1 MQLEAGSTRHGTS
14 SRPVVAALLLIAIVA
29 IGIVV
34 ARPQSASTE
43 RPAVSTAW
51 GVERAAL
58 VEAGYTGRLGA
69 ARSADWSAAA
79 TAVGF
84 TGRVGAATE
93 PADWTESATDS
104 GFTGRLGS

>member
-14 SRPVVAALLLIAIVA
+14 SRPVVAALLLIAVVA
-29 IGIVV
+29 VGIAV

-43 RPAVSTAW
+43 RPAISTAW

-58 VEAGYTGRLGA
+58 VQAGYTGRLGA
-69 ARSADWSAAA
+69 AAIADWSSAA
-79 TAVGF
+79 TAAGF

-93 PADWTESATDS
+93 PTDWTESAVDA
-104 GFTGRLGS
+104 GFTGRLGV